1 MAYYN
6 ATCPPGALALLIRQ
20 LLRWR
25 LAAKQDQ
32 DAGVRFLHASY
43 GIATVDALRQVATD
57 QQIRAV
63 TGQDLTAVHAELT
76 EIQDEAAQAVKQ
88 G

>member
-25 LAAKQDQ
+25 LAAKQDL
-32 DAGVRFLHASY
+32 DPGVRFLHASY
-43 GIATVDALRQVATD
+43 GIAYVDALRQVATD
-57 QQIRAV
+57 QQIRTV
-63 TGQDLTAVHAELT
+63 TGQDLTAVHSELT
-76 EIQDEAAQAVKQ
+76 EIQDEAAQAVK